1 MKDIIRTALRD
12 SAALHILMAE
22 TMTDIISAAAAE
34 IVKSFMCGGKLLLFG
49 NGGSAADAQH
59 IAAEFINRFTI
70 ERASLPAIALT
81 TDTSVLTSIA
91 NDRFKIERAPLP
103 AIALTTDTSV
113 LTSIANDRVYDE
125 IFSRQVEAL
134 GRRGDVALGITTSGS
149 SENVLNGLFVA
160 ADRGMKTIALTGEL
174 GRAASLADI
183 GLRVPSQEVP
193 RIQEAHIA
201 IGHILYKLVDSVLIH
216 KQQGGSSL

>member
-91 NDRFKIERAPLP
+91 NDR
-103 AIALTTDTSV
+103 
-113 LTSIANDRVYDE
+113 VYNE

-160 ADRGMKTIALTGEL
+160 AEKGMKTIALTGEL

-201 IGHILYKLVDSVLIH
+201 IGHILCELVDAVLIH

>member
-59 IAAEFINRFTI
+59 IAAEFINRFT
-70 ERASLPAIALT
+70 
-81 TDTSVLTSIA
+81 
-91 NDRFKIERAPLP
+91 IERAPLP

>member
-59 IAAEFINRFTI
+59 IAAEFINRF
-70 ERASLPAIALT
+70 A
-81 TDTSVLTSIA
+81 
-91 NDRFKIERAPLP
+91 IERAPLP

>member
-59 IAAEFINRFTI
+59 IAAEFINRF
-70 ERASLPAIALT
+70 
-81 TDTSVLTSIA
+81 SV
-91 NDRFKIERAPLP
+91 ERAPLP

-201 IGHILYKLVDSVLIH
+201 IGHVLCKLVDSVLIH

>member
-1 MKDIIRTALRD
+1 MKDIIRN
-12 SAALHILMAE
+12 ALHESADLHVRMAE
-22 TMTDIISAAAAE
+22 TMTREIAAAAAE

-59 IAAEFINRFTI
+59 IAAEFINRYT
-70 ERASLPAIALT
+70 
-81 TDTSVLTSIA
+81 
-91 NDRFKIERAPLP
+91 IERAPLP

-160 ADRGMKTIALTGEL
+160 AGKGMKTIALTGEL
-174 GRAASLADI
+174 GRAGSLADI
-183 GLRVPSQEVP
+183 GLRVPSREVP
-193 RIQEAHIA
+193 RIQEAHIL
-201 IGHILYKLVDSVLIH
+201 IGHVLCELVDVELS
-216 KQQGGSSL
+216 GSHP

>member
-1 MKDIIRTALRD
+1 MIDIIRNALNE
-12 SAALHILMAE
+12 SADLHVRMAE
-22 TMTDIISAAAAE
+22 TMTREISAAAAE

-70 ERASLPAIALT
+70 ERA
-81 TDTSVLTSIA
+81 
-91 NDRFKIERAPLP
+91 PLP

-113 LTSIANDRVYDE
+113 LTSIANDRVYDK

-134 GRRGDVALGITTSGS
+134 GRKGDVALGITTSGS

-160 ADRGMKTIALTGEL
+160 AEMGIITIALTGDN
-174 GRAASLADI
+174 S
-183 GLRVPSQEVP
+183 
-193 RIQEAHIA
+193 
-201 IGHILYKLVDSVLIH
+201 
-216 KQQGGSSL
+216 

>member
-59 IAAEFINRFTI
+59 IAAEFINHFT
-70 ERASLPAIALT
+70 
-81 TDTSVLTSIA
+81 
-91 NDRFKIERAPLP
+91 IERAPLP

>member
-1 MKDIIRTALRD
+1 MKDIIRTALRN

-22 TMTDIISAAAAE
+22 TMTDVISAAAAE

-59 IAAEFINRFTI
+59 IAAEFINRFT
-70 ERASLPAIALT
+70 
-81 TDTSVLTSIA
+81 
-91 NDRFKIERAPLP
+91 IERAPLP

-201 IGHILYKLVDSVLIH
+201 IGHVLCELVDAVLTH
-216 KQQGGSSL
+216 KKQGGSSL

>member
-1 MKDIIRTALRD
+1 MKDIIRRALMN
-12 SAALHILMAE
+12 SAELHVRMAE
-22 TMTDIISAAAAE
+22 TMTEDISKAAGLIARC
-34 IVKSFMCGGKLLLFG
+34 FQFGGKLLLFG

-70 ERASLPAIALT
+70 ERA
-81 TDTSVLTSIA
+81 
-91 NDRFKIERAPLP
+91 PLP

-113 LTSIANDRVYDE
+113 LTSIANDRVYDK

-134 GRRGDVALGITTSGS
+134 GRKGDVALGITTSGS

-160 ADRGMKTIALTGEL
+160 AEMGIITIALTGEL
-174 GRAASLADI
+174 GRAGSLADYAI
-183 GLRVPSQEVP
+183 RVPSREVP

-201 IGHILYKLVDSVLIH
+201 IGHVLCEMVDYVLFN
-216 KQQGGSSL
+216 K